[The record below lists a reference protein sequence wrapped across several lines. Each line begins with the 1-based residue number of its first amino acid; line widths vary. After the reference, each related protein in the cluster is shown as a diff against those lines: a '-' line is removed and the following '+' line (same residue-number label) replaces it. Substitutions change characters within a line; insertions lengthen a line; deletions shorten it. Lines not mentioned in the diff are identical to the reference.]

1 MGRKLAPQPVR
12 KGDAQH
18 WRYQSCTF
26 DSCHSLQLFLH
37 TSLSKDRY
45 IISNTCALT
54 SFHNCFKCYGYLNKE
69 SCTRGNFS
77 FPCCGTG
84 VEEVFEVE
92 TLPSQEYFTKNE
104 YLLSFAPKNFGSNHG
119 IKLDVGE

>member
-12 KGDAQH
+12 KREAQH
-18 WRYQSCTF
+18 WRYKSRTF

-37 TSLSKDRY
+37 TLLSKDRY
-45 IISNTCALT
+45 IISYACALT

-84 VEEVFEVE
+84 VEEVFEVD
-92 TLPSQEYFTKNE
+92 TLPSQEYFIRNE
-104 YLLSFAPKNFGSNHG
+104 YLLSFASKNFGGNHG